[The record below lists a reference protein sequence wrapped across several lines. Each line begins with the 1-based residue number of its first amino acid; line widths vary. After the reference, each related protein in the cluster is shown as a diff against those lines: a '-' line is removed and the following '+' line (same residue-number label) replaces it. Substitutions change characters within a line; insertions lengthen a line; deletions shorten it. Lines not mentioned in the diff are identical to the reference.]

1 MKKLITSSVF
11 LCTFLSLFY
20 SCRHEESLAPIN
32 GGVVLIKAD
41 VKIEVGGIL
50 YENLDAHL
58 KVSGYNFSNTMQWTK
73 EYDFIGP
80 IDTLEVQNGF
90 HHYTIELVDKWG
102 VNDIQSE
109 IAANEIW
116 DGRADGPHP
125 VTYVVGGST
134 EARRLSMSVNSIE
147 VDIPGTGIVY
157 QPESRA
163 SYVYNGD
170 GRLESIHHEIYNTQ
184 SSQFEENSIQ
194 VFTYEGAVVSKIVT
208 TLNGQLYSEDQYS
221 YGVENKIT
229 ETLYFNNGLVG
240 TQTSTRYDGADSL
253 RSSVKV
259 NYNYSNGNSFLY
271 EFEVLYKNIV
281 SDKTTQSG
289 QVCNQGN
296 YTYDKN
302 INPFR
307 HLGYLD
313 FAYQNWSA
321 NNKLKENV
329 NYQACSFPGIIPD
342 SYDYT
347 YNQYGYPVKKIAT
360 YKSSSGQLFHSQQ
373 DFYYE

>member
-1 MKKLITSSVF
+1 MKKPITPSVLLF
-11 LCTFLSLFY
+11 ALFSLFY
-20 SCRHEESLAPIN
+20 SCRREESPAPIN
-32 GGVVLIKAD
+32 GGMVLIKTE

-58 KVSGYNFSNTMQWTK
+58 KVSGYDFNNSRQWTK
-73 EYDFIGP
+73 DYDFIGP
-80 IDTLEVQNGF
+80 IDTLEVRNGF

-102 VNDIQSE
+102 INDIQSE
-109 IAANEIW
+109 IPAKEIW

-125 VTYVVGGST
+125 VTYGLAGLT
-134 EARRLSMSVNSIE
+134 EARRLSMYVSSME
-147 VDIPGTGIVY
+147 VDIPGTGIVL
-157 QPESRA
+157 QPESRT
-163 SYVYNGD
+163 SYVYKGD

-184 SSQFEENSIQ
+184 SSQFEENSTQ
-194 VFTYEGAVVSKIVT
+194 AFTYEGAVVSKIVT
-208 TLNGQLYSEDQYS
+208 TLNGQLYSEDQYT

-229 ETLYFNNGLVG
+229 ETLYSNNGLVA

-253 RSSVKV
+253 HSIVKV

-281 SDKTTQSG
+281 SDKTTGYG

-296 YTYDKN
+296 YDYDKN

-313 FAYQNWSA
+313 FNFENWSI
-321 NNKLKENV
+321 NNKMKENV
-329 NYQACSFPGIIPD
+329 NYLACSYPGLSPD
-342 SYDYT
+342 YYDYT
-347 YNQYGYPVKKIAT
+347 YNQSGYPVKKITT
-360 YKSSSGQLFHSQQ
+360 YKSGSGQRLHSQL